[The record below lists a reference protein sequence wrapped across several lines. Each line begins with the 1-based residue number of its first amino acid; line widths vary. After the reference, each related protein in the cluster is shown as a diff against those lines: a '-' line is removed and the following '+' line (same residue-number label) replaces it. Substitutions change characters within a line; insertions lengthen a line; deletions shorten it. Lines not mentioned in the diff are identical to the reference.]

1 MKIIGS
7 DYDGTLNYGGIDDK
21 KLAAIEKWR
30 NAGNIFALVSGRGPD
45 GVLELYEEKKFG
57 CDYLVANNG
66 AVILKPDGT
75 EIYVAKCDPSLAKPL
90 VKHLFDNG
98 CEWAHVQ
105 TNFYCR
111 VFADKN
117 NCTKEGEYTLEN
129 MPDVPYFSQINT
141 QLPTFE
147 ESAKV
152 TASVKEAFGDKLN
165 PLQNGECLDIV
176 RKDINKATG
185 LYKLAEI
192 LVAKGEDIIAVG
204 DNINDTH
211 MIAEFRSYAMN
222 NAVDSIKKLADFVT
236 PGVAELIEKELESE
250 ENV

>member
-7 DYDGTLNYGGIDDK
+7 DYDGTLNYGGIDENK
-21 KLAAIEKWR
+21 ISAIKKWR
-30 NAGNIFALVSGRGPD
+30 DAGNIFALVSGRGPD

-66 AVILKPDGT
+66 AVILKTDGT
-75 EIYVAKCDPSLAKPL
+75 EIYVAKCDPKLAKPL
-90 VKHLFDNG
+90 VKHLFENG

-111 VFADKN
+111 VFADGK

-129 MPDVPYFSQINT
+129 MPDIPYFSQINT

-152 TASVKEAFGDKLN
+152 TASVNEAFGEKLN

-176 RKDINKATG
+176 RKDIDKAKG
-185 LYKLAEI
+185 LYKHAEI
-192 LVAKGEDIIAVG
+192 LSAKKEDIIAVG

-211 MIAEFRSYAMN
+211 MIAEFRSYAME
-222 NAVDSIKKLADFVT
+222 NAVDSIKELADYVT
-236 PGVAELIEKELESE
+236 PSVTELIEKELE
-250 ENV
+250 ENA